1 MSVPRVPLV
10 RPDLGDEE
18 AEAAARVVRS
28 GWLTQGAEVA
38 AFEAE
43 FAAAVGAPHAVAVS
57 NCTVALQLALAGV
70 GVRAGDDVVSVSH
83 SFIATANAVVAT
95 GARPVFVDVEADSFG
110 LDPARL
116 EAALTPR
123 TRAILCVH
131 QLGFP
136 CDLERILEIASVR
149 GLPVIEDAAC
159 ALGSEIQWR
168 GAWQRVGRPHGT
180 VACFSLHPRKVVT
193 TGDGGMLTTRDP
205 ELARRF
211 RLQRQHAM
219 SIPDSVRHRSETVVF
234 EEYLEPAFN
243 YRLTDLQAAVGRPQI
258 ARLDAIVAERRRL
271 AAVYQEALRDNPVL
285 APVRERAGTRTN
297 WQSYP
302 ARLRAGALGL
312 QTGVLQFLLDRGV
325 ACKRG
330 VGNAHQEPA
339 YRARSSWA
347 CGASACPHEC
357 APGSCR
363 RLSTSERLRDETVL
377 LPLYHGMTRAEQAQV
392 LAALE
397 ELEHGVGGQP

>member
-1 MSVPRVPLV
+1 MARVPLV
-10 RPDLGDEE
+10 RPDLGETE

-57 NCTVALQLALAGV
+57 NCTVALQLALAAV
-70 GVRAGDDVVSVSH
+70 GVHPGDDVVTVSH
-83 SFIATANAVVAT
+83 SFIATANAVVAV
-95 GARPVFVDVEADSFG
+95 GARPVFVDVEPDTLG

-123 TRAILCVH
+123 TRAVLCVH
-131 QLGFP
+131 QLGLP
-136 CDLERILEIASVR
+136 CDLERILGITGSR

-159 ALGSEIQWR
+159 ALGSEVEWR
-168 GAWQRVGRPHGT
+168 GAWERIGRPRGA

-193 TGDGGMLTTRDP
+193 TGDGGLLTTRDA

-219 SIPDSVRHRSETVVF
+219 SIPDTVRHQADRVVF

-243 YRLTDLQAAVGRPQI
+243 YRLTDLQAAVGRPQV

-271 AAVYQEALRDNPVL
+271 AAVYHDALAGNGVL
-285 APVRERAGTRTN
+285 APPRERPGARTN

-302 ARLRAGALGL
+302 ARLREGAAPE
-312 QTGVLQFLLDRGV
+312 QTAVLQFLLDRGI

-330 VGNAHQEPA
+330 VTNAHQEPA
-339 YRARSSWA
+339 YRSRAAWT
-347 CGASACPHEC
+347 CGPAGCILDC
-357 APGSCR
+357 AAGTCR
-363 RLSTSERLRDETVL
+363 RLTTSERLRDETVL
-377 LPLYHGMTRAEQAQV
+377 LPLYHGMTEEEQAQV

-397 ELEHGVGGQP
+397 DLHRSARKER

>member
-1 MSVPRVPLV
+1 MARVPLV
-10 RPDLGDEE
+10 RPDLGEAE

-28 GWLTQGAEVA
+28 GWLTQGAEVE

-43 FAAAVGAPHAVAVS
+43 FAVAVGAPHAVAVS
-57 NCTVALQLALAGV
+57 NCTVALQLALAAV
-70 GVRAGDDVVSVSH
+70 GVRPGDDVVTVSH
-83 SFIATANAVVAT
+83 SFIATANAVVAV
-95 GARPVFVDVEADSFG
+95 GARPVFVDVDEDTLG

-116 EAALTPR
+116 EEALTPR
-123 TRAILCVH
+123 TRAVLCVH

-136 CDLERILEIASVR
+136 CDLERVLGIAGSR
-149 GLPVIEDAAC
+149 GLPVVEDAAC
-159 ALGSEIQWR
+159 ALGSEIEWH
-168 GAWQRVGRPHGT
+168 GAWERIGRPHGS
-180 VACFSLHPRKVVT
+180 VACFSFHPRKVVT
-193 TGDGGMLTTRDP
+193 TGDGGMLTTRDA

-219 SIPDSVRHRSETVVF
+219 SIPDTIRHQSKSVVF

-271 AAVYQEALRDNPVL
+271 AAVYHHALSGNAVL
-285 APVRERAGTRTN
+285 APPRERTGARTN

-302 ARLRAGALGL
+302 ARLREGA
-312 QTGVLQFLLDRGV
+312 TGQAAVLQFLLDRGI

-330 VGNAHQEPA
+330 VSNAHQEPA
-339 YRARSSWA
+339 YRSRAAWA
-347 CGASACPHEC
+347 CGPAGCTLECPQ
-357 APGSCR
+357 GTCR
-363 RLSTSERLRDETVL
+363 RLTTSERLRDETVL
-377 LPLYHGMTRAEQAQV
+377 LPLYHGMKEAEQAQV

-397 ELEHGVGGQP
+397 DLHRNARKER